1 MCIYQFVIYIIPSVF
16 GTEEEN
22 NTQSTGMTNIIQRLV
37 ALNGFNQSQ
46 KYACH
51 LSQSSQVWL
60 ENIGNKHI

>member
-1 MCIYQFVIYIIPSVF
+1 MCIYQFVIYILTSVF

-22 NTQSTGMTNIIQRLV
+22 STQSTGMTNIIQRLV

-51 LSQSSQVWL
+51 LSQKSQVWL